1 MRYLAVLLSL
11 LPALGSAASGARS
24 LALPMSVRQMG
35 MGDVS
40 AAGTDVLAAWSNPA
54 LLAAQ
59 KTQGEFAIG
68 GASLFGS
75 EAQTFGLGAGWRLS
89 PQLTLGALV
98 QSYGVSF
105 PQLDA
110 NGLALA
116 TSLSQRTTAG
126 GVAAAWR
133 RGLLSAGLT
142 LKGLSDSV
150 QNSSVTTAS
159 VDLGVSA
166 IYEGFTAGAALRNA
180 GGKLRDLNVPNAAK
194 IPVDGLPGE
203 MRVGA
208 AYRYPAL
215 SLGGGVEYM
224 KVADAAGQLG
234 AGVEW
239 WPADMLALRLG
250 MSGISGAP
258 SRQLTLGVSGVYQG
272 ISLDYAMGAHPL
284 GPVHR
289 ASLTYAFGGSEGEPE
304 TGAVAAPRVTA
315 AKVAPAN
322 APRVAVAHLYVAEV
336 SETDAQG
343 IADLLRSELG
353 KTGKVNSLSWETM
366 QEEVTDKALLKKG
379 CAIEDCA
386 VKLGKQVKADYVVA
400 GSVGKLMGRFFI
412 SARLVQVSTGAVKYM
427 DEAKGDTVDQVEQ
440 GVKALAAR
448 LAKKAR

>member
-1 MRYLAVLLSL
+1 
-11 LPALGSAASGARS
+11 
-24 LALPMSVRQMG
+24 
-35 MGDVS
+35 
-40 AAGTDVLAAWSNPA
+40 
-54 LLAAQ
+54 
-59 KTQGEFAIG
+59 
-68 GASLFGS
+68 
-75 EAQTFGLGAGWRLS
+75 
-89 PQLTLGALV
+89 
-98 QSYGVSF
+98 
-105 PQLDA
+105 
-110 NGLALA
+110 
-116 TSLSQRTTAG
+116 
-126 GVAAAWR
+126 
-133 RGLLSAGLT
+133 
-142 LKGLSDSV
+142 
-150 QNSSVTTAS
+150 
-159 VDLGVSA
+159 
-166 IYEGFTAGAALRNA
+166 
-180 GGKLRDLNVPNAAK
+180 
-194 IPVDGLPGE
+194 
-203 MRVGA
+203 
-208 AYRYPAL
+208 
-215 SLGGGVEYM
+215 
-224 KVADAAGQLG
+224 
-234 AGVEW
+234 
-239 WPADMLALRLG
+239 MLALRLG